1 MRSFN
6 TSELIASIKVV
17 LQKGDIVQLHS
28 ELRKLTASQISDLL
42 LQLNQIEQSILWKMI
57 PLY

>member
-1 MRSFN
+1 MRSVN

-28 ELRKLTASQISDLL
+28 ELQKLTASQISDLL
-42 LQLNQIEQSILWKMI
+42 LHLNQVEQSILWKMI